1 MTTKVRLTKLYDNKE
16 IKSTVRQIAKDITR
30 DYKGKNPLIIGIL
43 KGSFIFIADLVR
55 ELRFPLEIEFIRLSS
70 YGRGQTS
77 SGKVKVLQKIAAKI
91 KGRDVLI
98 VEDIIDSG
106 VTLNFLIDY
115 ILKKQPSS
123 LKLCC
128 LLDKVARRRIP
139 VTIDYVGLIVPDKF
153 LVGYGLD
160 WDEKYRNLP
169 DICCVEDEIAT

>member
-1 MTTKVRLTKLYDNKE
+1 MTTKDRLTRLHNKKE
-16 IKSTVRQIAKDITR
+16 IRATVKRLAKEITR
-30 DYKGKNPLIIGIL
+30 DYKHKNPLIIGIL

-55 ELRFPLEIEFIRLSS
+55 ELNFPLEIDFIRLSS
-70 YGRGQTS
+70 YESGQTS
-77 SGKVKVLQKIAAKI
+77 TEKVKVLQKIAAKI

-106 VTLNFLIDY
+106 VTLSFLIDY
-115 ILKKQPSS
+115 LLKKKPAS

-128 LLDKVARRRIP
+128 LLDKPARRQTP
-139 VTIDYVGLIVPDKF
+139 VTINYTGLTVPDKF

-169 DICCVEDEIAT
+169 NICCVEDEIAT